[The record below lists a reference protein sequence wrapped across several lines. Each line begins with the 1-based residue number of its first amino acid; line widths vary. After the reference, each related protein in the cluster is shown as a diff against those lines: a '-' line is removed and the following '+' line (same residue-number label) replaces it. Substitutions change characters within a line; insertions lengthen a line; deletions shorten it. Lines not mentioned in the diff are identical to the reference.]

1 MGASQRVEK
10 ENPAIIKND
19 QQLEQEV
26 QVTAGPIQV
35 EITSLIGQQLRRK
48 TLS

>member
-1 MGASQRVEK
+1 MGASQRAER

-26 QVTAGPIQV
+26 QVHWVSPGGNAHHRLGCSSEGRP
-35 EITSLIGQQLRRK
+35 
-48 TLS
+48 